1 MEEATPNPHS
11 HSNPTPNH
19 LVEGER
25 DGGGLHHAEEEE
37 GVVRGEELVGDMGR
51 YGEIW
56 GDLGRRR
63 RSTRGRTGKGV
74 RARARARARAR
85 RVRARARA
93 RARRVRVRG
102 QG

>member
-51 YGEIW
+51 YGEI
-56 GDLGRRR
+56 
-63 RSTRGRTGKGV
+63 
-74 RARARARARAR
+74 
-85 RVRARARA
+85 
-93 RARRVRVRG
+93 
-102 QG
+102 